1 MIILWDSS
9 ALISLLDSKRAFHET
24 AKECYRRFLEKDE
37 LQLISTIAI
46 SELAVKNDPQPLL
59 KLNFQM
65 LDFNI
70 CHATAAADLKKETL
84 DNDMLRDQDNTRVVI
99 INDMQLIGQAHVEQ
113 VNYILTEDE
122 KTLYKTVEF
131 LRDKAV
137 VTVKA
142 ILLRNSPLAAMGYD
156 CVQATLGI

>member
-1 MIILWDSS
+1 
-9 ALISLLDSKRAFHET
+9 
-24 AKECYRRFLEKDE
+24 
-37 LQLISTIAI
+37 
-46 SELAVKNDPQPLL
+46 
-59 KLNFQM
+59 M

-142 ILLRNSPLAAMGYD
+142 ILLRDSPLAAMGYD